1 MPLRFE
7 NCKLTK
13 KFPDFKYLCK
23 LKNNETSILIMD
35 KNSYALGMSIAHNM
49 LQSGVKEVSFD
60 DFVAGLKATLT
71 RTKPA
76 ISYEEASD
84 LLDKYFQQLQEK
96 QAAEQAEIADVMKKE
111 GEEFL
116 TANAKKEGVIVLPS
130 GLQYKVIKEGEG
142 RMPELT
148 DKVKCHYEGT
158 FVDGEKFDSS
168 YDRHQPA
175 VFGVNQVIPGWTEAL
190 QLMSEGSVWELY
202 IPYKLGYGEAGAQGA
217 IPPYAALVFKVELIE
232 VL

>member
-1 MPLRFE
+1 
-7 NCKLTK
+7 
-13 KFPDFKYLCK
+13 
-23 LKNNETSILIMD
+23 MD

-71 RTKPA
+71 RTEPA
-76 ISYEEASD
+76 ISYEEANE

-96 QAAEQAEIADVMKKE
+96 QAAEQAEIAEVMKKE
-111 GEEFL
+111 GQEFL
-116 TANAKKEGVIVLPS
+116 AANAKKEGVIVLPS
-130 GLQYKVIKEGEG
+130 GLQYKVLKEGSG
-142 RMPELT
+142 RIPGPT

-168 YDRHQPA
+168 YDRKQPA
-175 VFGVNQVIPGWTEAL
+175 VFGVNQVIAGWTEAL
-190 QLMSEGSVWELY
+190 QLMDEGSVWQLF
-202 IPYKLGYGEAGAQGA
+202 IPYNLAYGEAGAQGA

>member
-1 MPLRFE
+1 
-7 NCKLTK
+7 
-13 KFPDFKYLCK
+13 
-23 LKNNETSILIMD
+23 MD
-35 KNSYALGMSIAHNM
+35 NNSYALGMSIAHNM
-49 LQSGVKEVSFD
+49 LQSGVKEVAFD

-71 RTKPA
+71 RQEPA
-76 ISYEEASD
+76 ISYKEAGD
-84 LLDKYFQQLQEK
+84 ILDKYFQELQEK
-96 QAAEQAEIADVMKKE
+96 QAAEQAEISEVMKRE

-116 TANAKKEGVIVLPS
+116 AANAKKEGVIVLPS
-130 GLQYKVIKEGEG
+130 GLQYKVLKEGDG

-168 YDRHQPA
+168 YDRKQPA

-190 QLMSEGSVWELY
+190 QLMSEGSVWGLY
-202 IPYKLGYGEAGAQGA
+202 VPYERGYGEAGAQGA
-217 IPPYAALVFKVELIE
+217 IPPCSAVIFKVELIE